1 MGDAVRSIMRGD
13 VGVKQV
19 IQASGV
25 LPYEPFGFTN
35 CVRFKDVLYLSG
47 IAAIDPEG
55 KVVGADIQTQTQ
67 ETYRNIQKVLRAAG
81 SDLDQILQMTSFI
94 VDLPSNGSAYVATRK
109 KILTRTAYT
118 SATVGVAAL
127 MIPGLLLEV
136 QCIAATP

>member
-1 MGDAVRSIMRGD
+1 M
-13 VGVKQV
+13 KQV

-25 LPYEPFGFTN
+25 LAYEPFGFTN

-47 IAAIDPEG
+47 ISALDPEG
-55 KVVGADIQTQTQ
+55 KIVGNDIEAQTQ
-67 ETYRNIQKVLRAAG
+67 ETYRNIQKVLRAGG

-94 VDLPSNGSAYVATRK
+94 VDLPANGSGYVATRK
-109 KILTRTAYT
+109 KILTRTSYT
-118 SATVGVAAL
+118 SATIGVAAL

>member
-1 MGDAVRSIMRGD
+1 
-13 VGVKQV
+13 VKQV

-25 LPYEPFGFTN
+25 LAYEPYGFTN

-47 IAAIDPEG
+47 ISALDPEG
-55 KVVGADIQTQTQ
+55 KVVGTDIETQTH

-94 VDLPSNGSAYVATRK
+94 VDLPANGQGYVGARK
-109 KILTRTAYT
+109 KILTRSSYT
-118 SATVGVAAL
+118 SATIGVAAL

>member
-1 MGDAVRSIMRGD
+1 M
-13 VGVKQV
+13 KQV

-25 LPYEPFGFTN
+25 LAYEPFGFTN
-35 CVRFKDVLYLSG
+35 CVRFKDMLYLSG
-47 IAAIDPEG
+47 ISALDPEG
-55 KVVGADIQTQTQ
+55 KVVGADIETQTQ

-94 VDLPSNGSAYVATRK
+94 VDLATNGSGYVAARK
-109 KILTRTAYT
+109 KILTRSAYT
-118 SATVGVAAL
+118 RATIGVAAL

>member
-1 MGDAVRSIMRGD
+1 
-13 VGVKQV
+13 VKQV

-25 LPYEPFGFTN
+25 LAYEPFGFTN

-47 IAAIDPEG
+47 ISAIDPEG
-55 KVVGADIQTQTQ
+55 KIVGADIETQTQ
-67 ETYRNIQKVLRAAG
+67 ETYRNIQKVLRAGG

-94 VDLPSNGSAYVATRK
+94 VDLPTNGQGYVAVRK
-109 KILTRTAYT
+109 KILTRTSYT
-118 SATVGVAAL
+118 SATIDVAAL

>member
-1 MGDAVRSIMRGD
+1 
-13 VGVKQV
+13 VKQV

-35 CVRFKDVLYLSG
+35 GVRFKDVLYLSG
-47 IAAIDPEG
+47 ISALDPEG
-55 KVVGADIQTQTQ
+55 KVVGTDIETQTQ

-94 VDLPSNGSAYVATRK
+94 VDLPTNGGGYVTARK
-109 KILTRTAYT
+109 KILTRTSYT
-118 SATVGVAAL
+118 SATIGVAAL

>member
-1 MGDAVRSIMRGD
+1 
-13 VGVKQV
+13 VKQV

-25 LPYEPFGFTN
+25 LAYEPFGFTN

-47 IAAIDPEG
+47 ISAIDPEG
-55 KVVGADIQTQTQ
+55 KIVGADIETQTR

-94 VDLPSNGSAYVATRK
+94 VDLPSNGQGYVAVRK
-109 KILTRTAYT
+109 KILTRPTYT
-118 SATVGVAAL
+118 SATIGVSAL

-136 QCIAATP
+136 QCTAATP